1 MGAAARG
8 RWLLIVRVL
17 AVTTVMVV
25 AVQLVDAGYEY
36 GFGEQMLLSL
46 KGISWADPQ
55 ALVNDWF
62 NTNAPQPH
70 VLFDVVT
77 FVGEKTGLRPQ
88 IYFLYWLSSIVVAA
102 SAIVILSE
110 KWLPRRARPFELLAG
125 ALLVTG
131 PYFALGTFLLV
142 HREAVPNGL
151 GGAMGFLT
159 AALLLARKDRAALIA
174 AGVTTAVHVQHGSVV
189 AVLLLVV
196 WALDPARRRGAVK
209 WFPLGVALILA
220 ATYTVAAVRGLV
232 AGTGDISAVCETA
245 SPGHC
250 DPDSWSWLVVR
261 DGVVVVLLGAAA
273 PLLARTRHWRDIAV
287 LAAPALVAL
296 GALVTD
302 LLDIEPFQSLGRQLF
317 LYRFVM
323 VVAPF
328 AVMSIVL
335 ALTRPLSS
343 DLSRSGRRR
352 AWGWCVGGA
361 AGFVV
366 WHLLTFAVL
375 GRFRTTTGGL
385 RAAVV
390 LIAVMIVIA
399 IAGVL
404 LLGRVRRVLAER
416 AEPWLLAG
424 LVVAVV
430 AVLLG
435 FGSRAT
441 GPTPLRID
449 YRPDDGAVALGHAI
463 EDATPPGSV
472 IVVRPD
478 YAWFRLLTRRAV
490 VVDCKGVPYG
500 GTPWREYNERLAA
513 LGVEAPLAC
522 SNAGFAAMDL
532 EDIEGV
538 AARYGGT
545 HVFLEP
551 DDRAYAEAEED
562 WRRLTG
568 APGLGSLFVIP

>member
-1 MGAAARG
+1 MNARWWTVARIAAVA
-8 RWLLIVRVL
+8 
-17 AVTTVMVV
+17 AVMVI

-62 NTNAPQPH
+62 NDQAPQPH
-70 VLFDVVT
+70 ILFDVVT
-77 FVGEKTGLRPQ
+77 FIGEKTGLRPQ
-88 IYFLYWLSSIVVAA
+88 MYFLYWLSSIVIAA
-102 SAIVILSE
+102 SAIVMLSK
-110 KWLPRRARPFELLAG
+110 KWLPRRAQPFELLAG
-125 ALLVTG
+125 AMLVTG

-159 AALLLARKDRAALIA
+159 ATLLLVRRDRAALIA
-174 AGVTTAVHVQHGSVV
+174 AGVTTVVHVQHGAVV
-189 AVLLLVV
+189 AVLLLAV
-196 WALDPARRRGAVK
+196 WALDPGRRRGALK
-209 WFPLGVALILA
+209 WYPLAIGLILA
-220 ATYTVAAVRGLV
+220 AVYAVAAVRGLV

-250 DPDSWSWLVVR
+250 DPDSWVWPVIR

-273 PLLARTRHWRDIAV
+273 PLLARSRRWRDVAV

-302 LLDIEPFQSLGRQLF
+302 LADIEPFQSLGRQFF

-328 AVMSIVL
+328 AVMSIVV
-335 ALTRPLSS
+335 ALTRPLTP
-343 DLSRSGRRR
+343 DLPPAGRWR
-352 AWGWCVGGA
+352 AWAWCVGGA
-361 AGFVV
+361 AAFVV
-366 WHLLTFAVL
+366 WHLLTYATI
-375 GRFRTTTGGL
+375 GRFRAGTGGV
-385 RAAVV
+385 RVATV
-390 LIAVMIVIA
+390 LIAVTIVIA
-399 IAGVL
+399 LAGWL
-404 LLGRVRRVLAER
+404 LLTRVRRAPTER
-416 AEPWLLAG
+416 AEPWVLAG
-424 LVVAVV
+424 LAVAVV

-441 GPTPLRID
+441 GAIPLRVD
-449 YRPDDGAVALGHAI
+449 YRPDDGGVALGRAI
-463 EDATPPGSV
+463 EEATPPGSV

-478 YAWFRLLTRRAV
+478 YAWFRLLSRRAL

-500 GTPWREYNERLAA
+500 GEPWQEYNERLAA
-513 LGVEAPLAC
+513 LGVSTPLEC
-522 SNAGFAAMDL
+522 SNAGFVAMDL
-532 EDIEGV
+532 DDIGDV
-538 AARYGGT
+538 AERYGGT

-551 DDRAYAEAEED
+551 DDRAYEDAEDEWE
-562 WRRLTG
+562 RVTG
-568 APGLGSLFVIP
+568 EPGQGGVFVIP